1 MRWGLFLSIGALLL
15 SLSSLSRGQQS
26 QPIEAPDVLQLLHTV
41 RAEIVLVGEHL
52 EAKPVRDSGLSVRN
66 AGSREAYSQ
75 AVLLHHKA
83 QVLLSEKTLRAVHR
97 PTLPTTPPT
106 LADVFSLS
114 KESLNTLR
122 VVKEHLGIEKTVGTA
137 TRDSTALADEVYA
150 ELIRC
155 NRGLD
160 QLVSAELD
168 LVEVQRRTDQAVAY
182 AMRLLLSF
190 SGQRIPVEGPL
201 EGEQKL
207 EDVLAV
213 LLDCRQLEQRIAT
226 QLGLSFAE
234 VNLKERAPV
243 SHSEGEELTALVL
256 SGVRGLYQDAN
267 VNGAVLQAV
276 RKRQPTLEQVVKRGN
291 LLRAYLTRISS
302 LLQEN
307 RKGT

>member
-1 MRWGLFLSIGALLL
+1 MRWGVFLSVGVLLFA
-15 SLSSLSRGQQS
+15 SPVRGQRS
-26 QPIEAPDVLQLLHTV
+26 QLIEAPELLQLLHTV
-41 RAEIVLVGEHL
+41 RAEIALVGEHL
-52 EAKPVRDSGLSVRN
+52 KAKPIRDSGLSVRK

-75 AVLLHHKA
+75 AVLLHHKTRA
-83 QVLLSEKTLRAVHR
+83 LVSEQTLRAGQR
-97 PTLPTTPPT
+97 PNLPTQPPT

-114 KESLNTLR
+114 KESLNAVR
-122 VVKEHLGIEKTVGTA
+122 AVKAHLGIEKTVT
-137 TRDSTALADEVYA
+137 TVVRDNTALADEVYR
-150 ELIRC
+150 ELVRC

-168 LVEVQRRTDQAVAY
+168 LVEVQGRTDQAVAY

-190 SGQRIPVEGPL
+190 SGQRIPVESPL

-213 LLDCRQLEQRIAT
+213 LLDCRQLEQRIAN
-226 QLGLSFAE
+226 QLGLSLAE

-243 SHSEGEELTALVL
+243 SHSEGEELSALVL

-267 VNGAVLQAV
+267 VNGAVLKAV
-276 RKRQPTLEQVVKRGN
+276 RKREPTLDQVVKRGN

-307 RKGT
+307 RKGA